1 MLIFKSI
8 NIKKKYALSSS
19 GHNLKWYSSKPGDD
33 DPSKYLDEEEKTEDE
48 KTYDLITSKY
58 FKVGY
63 IACIHYIINILY

>member
-1 MLIFKSI
+1 M
-8 NIKKKYALSSS
+8 SSS

-63 IACIHYIINILY
+63 IAGDESLLIRAAQFPHLGCGN